1 MHRWKEINKRMKNK
15 WKNKK
20 SNKIVDML
28 SVTEIKNE
36 PVNPKINNNKTIK
49 KKKLIGKII
58 IRLKKY
64 FFTYFKFTTIY
75 ENHK

>member
-28 SVTEIKNE
+28 SATEINK
-36 PVNPKINNNKTIK
+36 KINK
-49 KKKLIGKII
+49 K
-58 IRLKKY
+58 
-64 FFTYFKFTTIY
+64 
-75 ENHK
+75 